1 MKKKII
7 FGAIFS
13 ICIIM
18 LVNTTSAVECQTVKN
33 NNNQLL
39 ESDIEI
45 INNLFTKIKQA
56 SESLKIETIDES
68 SQNEI
73 KEISEQLNE
82 LRISILNNPSNQQLR
97 VNIIRL
103 ILSLI
108 FSIIGT
114 TFGVIFGI
122 ILGPLLVLIVRILT
136 APILLLVKIIEFI
149 INLFTP

>member
-1 MKKKII
+1 
-7 FGAIFS
+7 
-13 ICIIM
+13 M

-33 NNNQLL
+33 NNKQLL

-45 INNLFTKIKQA
+45 INNLFTKITQA

-73 KEISEQLNE
+73 KELSEQLNE
-82 LRISILNNPSNQQLR
+82 LKISILNNPSNQKLR
-97 VNIIRL
+97 ANIIQL

-114 TFGVIFGI
+114 VIGIIFGK
-122 ILGPLLVLIVRILT
+122 ILGSLLVLIVRILT
-136 APILLLVKIIEFI
+136 APIILLAKIIEFI
-149 INLFTP
+149 VNLFTP